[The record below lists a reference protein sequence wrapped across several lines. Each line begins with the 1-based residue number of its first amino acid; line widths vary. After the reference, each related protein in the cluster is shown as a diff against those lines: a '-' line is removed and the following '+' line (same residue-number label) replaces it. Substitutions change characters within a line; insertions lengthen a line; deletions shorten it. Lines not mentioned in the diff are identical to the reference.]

1 MTATTSL
8 SARSDTTTWSRPERA
23 LVVESGFPFLA
34 ETVHT
39 PRLKLRPLQVTDA
52 PRVAMFAGN
61 FEVSRMTARIP
72 HPYSERDARDF
83 IAAGAVGKALAIV
96 HANGV
101 IGVIGL
107 EAVDKT
113 SADLGYWLGKP
124 FWGRGFMT
132 EAGQAV
138 IAASL
143 RWCPTLT
150 VTASHFED
158 NPASGHVLAKLG
170 FTQTGERMMR
180 SIARNDDVRAL
191 TYRLSR
197 PVALEPPPSSLPRP

>member
-1 MTATTSL
+1 MTETLERTTTS
-8 SARSDTTTWSRPERA
+8 E
-23 LVVESGFPFLA
+23 GFPHLT
-34 ETVHT
+34 ETLHT
-39 PRLKLRPLQVTDA
+39 PRLKLRPFQVTDA
-52 PRVAMFAGN
+52 PRVAMFAGD
-61 FEVSRMTARIP
+61 FDVSRMTARIP
-72 HPYSERDARDF
+72 HPYSERDAREF

-101 IGVIGL
+101 IGAIGL
-107 EAVDKT
+107 EAVDN
-113 SADLGYWLGKP
+113 SRAELGYWLGRP
-124 FWGRGFMT
+124 FWGRGFVT
-132 EAGQAV
+132 EAGRAV

-180 SIARNDDVRAL
+180 SIARDQDVRAL

-197 PVALEPPPSSLPRP
+197 PATERSPSSRLPRP